1 MKEKLLGSIWF
12 WWAILTVIYIVTFF
26 SVGSSAGP
34 LSFVARTTGLFVPFG
49 MLSLLTFVTVF
60 GWLGLLVFIF
70 STIYAN
76 KRLKALNISL
86 PKKIALIFA
95 ALFIITFIT
104 DLARLTPFASIM
116 IFINNFKI

>member
-12 WWAILTVIYIVTFF
+12 WWAILTAIYIITTIFNIGPF
-26 SVGSSAGP
+26 SFIGRIV
-34 LSFVARTTGLFVPFG
+34 GLFVPFG
-49 MLSLLTFVTVF
+49 ILSLFTFATVF

-76 KRLKALNISL
+76 KRLNALNIPL
-86 PKKIALIFA
+86 LKKIGLIFV

-116 IFINNFKI
+116 ILINGFDSFSL

>member
-12 WWAILTVIYIVTFF
+12 WWVILTVIYITTTVFNIGPF
-26 SVGSSAGP
+26 SFIGRIV
-34 LSFVARTTGLFVPFG
+34 GLFVPFG
-49 MLSLLTFVTVF
+49 ILSLFTFVTVF

-70 STIYAN
+70 SIIYAN
-76 KRLKALNISL
+76 KRLNTLNVTL

-116 IFINNFKI
+116 ISIGGFDSFSL